1 VGKGQ
6 ATTAGRAVAHRLV
19 GRDRELARLVES
31 VTGPE
36 GRGAVVSGPAG
47 VGKSALVR
55 TACDRLATGGL
66 TVHTVR
72 ATRAVA
78 TIPFGAFVR
87 FVPPA
92 SGLPVH
98 PLEALARLT
107 SELLATAGDGR
118 LLVGVDDAHLLDDGS
133 AALIQSLVEAGAAVL
148 ATVRSGEPLADAITA
163 LRKDLGVRHVE
174 LDPLDREALDQLAE
188 AELGGPFAPDLGAR
202 LWSLS
207 GGHPLFACELLRSG
221 RQQDVIVERGGRWV
235 WSGSLPRC
243 ELLLDVVRQ
252 HLDDAGAEAREV
264 VEIVALGEPLSLA
277 ALTRMVPVAAVSR
290 AEQAGLVALDADT
303 VDAVPAGG
311 GPGYGDSVR
320 LAHPLFGELVRLE
333 MGRAR
338 TMMLAS
344 VLAEAV
350 GAVDGDREVLRVAS
364 WQLQGAPASADPA
377 LLFRAA
383 QRASAIGEPATTIR
397 FAAAAIER
405 GAGPEAAPLMADA
418 LYYAGRFDEVDAVCA
433 RYARDPAVPSPIRR
447 LVRMSQASTQFW
459 GRGELEPALSTLDAG
474 LDELDPEDRHEIQAH
489 QASIRFFA
497 GAVGDTIVRLERLLA
512 EESLSPGARIR
523 AGTLAA
529 LGLALAGRVDDA
541 LRMADES
548 FAACL
553 TVQAEGLA
561 GFLGGAL
568 MSKAMALMTA
578 GRLGEAEDVV
588 RALARMAGEQR
599 QALFVGPLHM
609 MLGRIL
615 LLRGRLDEAVD
626 ELDAADAA
634 VDVDATRML
643 GWTRAMRAK
652 AVAQSIQPERADE
665 ALAAVEQVRHRAAG
679 LFELDVGLAEAWA
692 HHAAGRRT
700 AARQCARATAR
711 RAHDAGA
718 LVVAAEA
725 WHDLA
730 RLGEPRDAVAPLHD
744 LARSIEGPLVAAW
757 DEHVAALAA
766 QDATALDRAARQL
779 EAVGLLLHAA
789 EAAAEAAA
797 VHERAGRR
805 GSALTSLAHARRL
818 RAGCPGA
825 AADRR
830 ERGGPVHELTERE
843 REIAELAA
851 RGQSNREIAGQLF
864 LSIRTVN
871 NHLNHVYTKLGFSDR
886 EHLATALDLPTA

>member
-1 VGKGQ
+1 
-6 ATTAGRAVAHRLV
+6 
-19 GRDRELARLVES
+19 
-31 VTGPE
+31 
-36 GRGAVVSGPAG
+36 
-47 VGKSALVR
+47 
-55 TACDRLATGGL
+55 
-66 TVHTVR
+66 
-72 ATRAVA
+72 
-78 TIPFGAFVR
+78 
-87 FVPPA
+87 
-92 SGLPVH
+92 
-98 PLEALARLT
+98 
-107 SELLATAGDGR
+107 
-118 LLVGVDDAHLLDDGS
+118 
-133 AALIQSLVEAGAAVL
+133 
-148 ATVRSGEPLADAITA
+148 
-163 LRKDLGVRHVE
+163 
-174 LDPLDREALDQLAE
+174 
-188 AELGGPFAPDLGAR
+188 
-202 LWSLS
+202 
-207 GGHPLFACELLRSG
+207 
-221 RQQDVIVERGGRWV
+221 
-235 WSGSLPRC
+235 
-243 ELLLDVVRQ
+243 
-252 HLDDAGAEAREV
+252 
-264 VEIVALGEPLSLA
+264 
-277 ALTRMVPVAAVSR
+277 
-290 AEQAGLVALDADT
+290 
-303 VDAVPAGG
+303 
-311 GPGYGDSVR
+311 
-320 LAHPLFGELVRLE
+320 
-333 MGRAR
+333 
-338 TMMLAS
+338 
-344 VLAEAV
+344 
-350 GAVDGDREVLRVAS
+350 
-364 WQLQGAPASADPA
+364 
-377 LLFRAA
+377 
-383 QRASAIGEPATTIR
+383 SAIGEPATAIR
-397 FAAAAIER
+397 FAAAAVER

-474 LDELDPEDRHEIQAH
+474 LDELDLEDRHEIEAH
-489 QASIRFFA
+489 HASIRFFA

-529 LGLALAGRVDDA
+529 LGLALAGQVDDS

-553 TVQAEGLA
+553 TVHAEGLA

-652 AVAQSIQPERADE
+652 AVAQSSEPERADE

-700 AARQCARATAR
+700 AARECARATAR

-730 RLGEPRDAVAPLHD
+730 RLGEPRSAVAPLHD
-744 LARSIEGPLVAAW
+744 LAAAIEGPLVAAW

-766 QDATALDRAARQL
+766 QDAAALDRAAGQL

-789 EAAAEAAA
+789 EAAAEAAV
-797 VHERAGRR
+797 VHGRAGRR

-825 AADRR
+825 AADRG
-830 ERGGPVHELTERE
+830 ERGVAVAVPVHELTERE

-886 EHLATALDLPTA
+886 EQLATALDLPPAWAPPYP